1 MKPSPKQTRMN
12 KNEECY
18 SHHLESLKMSENIL
32 DWKYEP
38 FGVRL
43 AEQKCYYHP
52 DFFVAYPTHFEVHEV
67 KPYQKKKDTFYAK
80 DDAMVK
86 VKVASGLFY
95 FWRFFI
101 VYFDGVEWVKKPLK

>member
-1 MKPSPKQTRMN
+1 MN
-12 KNEECY
+12 RNEE
-18 SHHLESLKMSENIL
+18 SSSNHLESLKMRENIL

-38 FGVRL
+38 FGLRL

-52 DFFVAYPTHFEVHEV
+52 DFFVSYPTHFEVHEV

-86 VKVASGLFY
+86 GKVASGLFY
-95 FWRFFI
+95 FWRFFLVNI
-101 VYFDGVEWVKKPLK
+101 QAC